1 VRQEIADFTSFYLYS
16 FTRRIPHALRA
27 GAWPRITRFD
37 DRWRCLVTSVVPRF
51 RRFDAGTHSVDASL
65 QHILDEGRDFA
76 SSPCVLPRS
85 PAGGP
90 PRAAHPRRWHRPRPN
105 PVNRSPGD
113 RLLPVAR
120 PRLRPAGGSSWHRI
134 ANWPRPATVTLHD
147 GLRAYGRCGCAAPA
161 KPPGTRW
168 HRTAPVNAAVGS
180 CPGLSGR
187 AGPGAILDG
196 GPTPRN
202 APAVLAG
209 FVSTPAYRR
218 RRA

>member
-16 FTRRIPHALRA
+16 FTRGIPHALRA

-51 RRFDAGTHSVDASL
+51 RRFDADTLRPTAFTRRRATASCAP
-65 QHILDEGRDFA
+65 EA
-76 SSPCVLPRS
+76 MA
-85 PAGGP
+85 PAT
-90 PRAAHPRRWHRPRPN
+90 AQ

-120 PRLRPAGGSSWHRI
+120 PRLRPAGGSSWPRI

-147 GLRAYGRCGCAAPA
+147 GLRAYGRGGCAAPA

-187 AGPGAILDG
+187 AGPGATLDG

-218 RRA
+218 CRA